1 MFIRYLLC
9 PLLGVLLLTS
19 PAMAELKIG
28 FVNVAKVMSE
38 SPQAGNARK
47 ELEKEFSPRRNR
59 LVASTKEIRKM
70 EEKLNRDAAVMGDS
84 ERKKLQNSIMKKTRE
99 AKRSDEELRED
110 LNIRQ
115 NEILGRLQKQI
126 FEAIREL
133 AKEGG
138 YDLLLTE
145 GVLYASD
152 VVNVTPLL
160 QEKLRKSF

>member
-1 MFIRYLLC
+1 
-9 PLLGVLLLTS
+9 
-19 PAMAELKIG
+19 
-28 FVNVAKVMSE
+28 
-38 SPQAGNARK
+38 
-47 ELEKEFSPRRNR
+47 
-59 LVASTKEIRKM
+59 M

-138 YDLLLTE
+138 YDLLLTD

>member
-1 MFIRYLLC
+1 M
-9 PLLGVLLLTS
+9 LLLVS

-38 SPQAGNARK
+38 SPQAEKARK

-59 LVASTKEIRKM
+59 LVATTKEIRKM
-70 EEKLNRDAAVMGDS
+70 EEKLNRDAAVMS
-84 ERKKLQNSIMKKTRE
+84 EAERKRLQSSIMKKTRE
-99 AKRSDEELRED
+99 AKRSEEELRED

-133 AKEGG
+133 AKEGD
-138 YDLLLTE
+138 YDLLLTD
-145 GVLYASD
+145 GVIYASEG
-152 VVNVTPLL
+152 VNVTPAL
-160 QEKLRKSF
+160 QESLRESF